1 VAHDAEAPS
10 PVRKNIFQNSANFG
24 KGALALSGD
33 LVIISP
39 MIELHDIPNDLDA
52 CQALLRV
59 QAASLVEHDATIV
72 SQSATITSQTEKIEE
87 LATEMEKLRKL
98 LSQFVNGHRSE
109 KRIFPAADQAW
120 LPFESSEEFQAAR
133 AEAEAQ
139 AEAIVQ
145 TYTVTRTVT
154 KKKRDESLP
163 SHLPRVEKIIEG
175 SDAEKNCPTH
185 GERKPI
191 GYDTTETL
199 VYKRPELYVLV
210 KKYAKYACPGNPAC
224 GVASPERPT
233 SLVEGDRYDTSVAAT
248 VVEAKWFLHLPIY
261 RHQDVFAGSGWI
273 PSRST
278 LLNLVSQVQFVITP
292 FIAYMT
298 RLVQQDVG
306 VGIDDTGCRMLL
318 PRTPPTLVPG
328 DAKSKRLA
336 EKVAEARAKGDSSL
350 LAKMWAYMGLYLAPY
365 NIFDF
370 RVSRHRDGPDDFF
383 RNSRCIVQG
392 DCFSGNLSVV
402 IRSDERLTFAACWG
416 HARRKVVEATTYP
429 QESELLL
436 GMIQALYDI
445 ETRAKDLTWQDRQAL
460 RQREAK
466 VVLDAIWQW
475 LETRPLQDVL
485 PKSDFAEALRYIR
498 NHWKELNVYTGDG
511 RIPIDNNSVEQL
523 MKQVA
528 MGRKAWLFVCGVA
541 GGEQSAMMM
550 TLVSSARRHDL
561 DVGVYVKD
569 VLDQLLA
576 GCTDYHRL
584 LPDVWKQSHPEAIR
598 EYRVEERRDKAER
611 KQVQA
616 ARRRLAARQLR

>member
-1 VAHDAEAPS
+1 
-10 PVRKNIFQNSANFG
+10 
-24 KGALALSGD
+24 
-33 LVIISP
+33 
-39 MIELHDIPNDLDA
+39 MIEASDIPDDLQA

-59 QAASLVEHDATIV
+59 QAATIA
-72 SQSATITSQTEKIEE
+72 SQDEKAASQERKLEE
-87 LATEMEKLRKL
+87 LTVEMEKLRKL
-98 LSQFVNGHRSE
+98 LSHFVNGHRSE
-109 KRIFPAADQAW
+109 KRILPAENQSL

-145 TYTVTRTVT
+145 TYTVTRTVN
-154 KKKRDESLP
+154 KKKRNESLP
-163 SHLPRVEKIIEG
+163 SHLRRVEKTIEG
-175 SDAEKNCPTH
+175 DETQKNCSTH
-185 GERKPI
+185 GARDVI

-199 VYKRPELYVLV
+199 VYVRPELYVLV
-210 KKYAKYACPGNPAC
+210 KKYPKYACPGNPAC

-233 SLVEGDRYDTSVAAT
+233 SLVEGDRYDTSVAAA
-248 VVEAKWFLHLPIY
+248 VIEAKWFLHLPIY
-261 RHQDVFAGSGWI
+261 RHQDVFAGSGWM
-273 PSRST
+273 PGRST
-278 LLNLVSQVQFVITP
+278 LVNLVSQVQFVIAP

-298 RLVQQDVG
+298 RLVQQDVA
-306 VGIDDTGCRMLL
+306 VGIDDTSCRMLL
-318 PRTPPTLVPG
+318 PKSTPAVVPG
-328 DAKSKRLA
+328 DDKSKRLA

-350 LAKMWAYMGLYLAPY
+350 LAKMWAYRGLHLAPY

-383 RNSRCIVQG
+383 RTSRCIVQG

-402 IRSDERLTFAACWG
+402 VQSDERLTFAACWG
-416 HARRKVVEATTYP
+416 HARRKVVEATTYAK
-429 QESELLL
+429 ECELLL

-445 ETRAKDLTWQDRQAL
+445 ETRGKDLSWQDRQTL
-460 RQREAK
+460 RLREST
-466 VVLDAIWQW
+466 VVLDAIRSW

-498 NHWKELNVYTGDG
+498 NHWKELSVYVRDG

-528 MGRKAWLFVCGVA
+528 MGRKAWLFVCSVA

-561 DVGVYVKD
+561 DVGLYVKD

-576 GCTDYHRL
+576 GSTDYDRL
-584 LPDVWKQSHPEAIR
+584 LPDKWKQSHPEAVR

-611 KQVQA
+611 KQLEA
-616 ARRRLAARQLR
+616 ARRRLANRRRQ

>member
-1 VAHDAEAPS
+1 LEFFQS
-10 PVRKNIFQNSANFG
+10 PI
-24 KGALALSGD
+24 ALFDD
-33 LVIISP
+33 LAIISR
-39 MIELHDIPNDLDA
+39 MIEPHELPHDLDA
-52 CQALLRV
+52 CQTLLRT
-59 QAASLVEHDATIV
+59 QFASLAA
-72 SQSATITSQTEKIEE
+72 QNQKIEE
-87 LATEMEKLRKL
+87 LTTEMQKLRKL
-98 LSQFVNGHRSE
+98 LSYFVNGHRSE
-109 KRIFPAADQAW
+109 KRILPAENQSL

-145 TYTVTRTVT
+145 TYTVTRTV
-154 KKKRDESLP
+154 KKKRNESLP

-175 SDAEKNCPTH
+175 NDAQKNCPTH
-185 GERKPI
+185 GERKVI

-199 VYKRPELYVLV
+199 VYKRPELYVLER
-210 KKYAKYACPGNPAC
+210 KYAKYACANEPGC

-233 SLVEGDRYDTSVAAT
+233 SLVEGDRYDTSVAAA

-261 RHQDVFAGSGWI
+261 RHQDVFAGSGWT

-278 LLNLVSQVQFVITP
+278 LLNLVSQVQFVIAP

-298 RLVQQDVG
+298 QKVQQDLG
-306 VGIDDTGCRMLL
+306 VGIDETSCRMLL
-318 PRTPPTLVPG
+318 PRTPPVVIPG
-328 DAKSKRLA
+328 DAKSQRLA
-336 EKVAEARAKGDSSL
+336 DKVAEARAKGDSSL
-350 LAKMWAYMGLYLAPY
+350 LAKMWAYMGLHLAPY

-402 IRSDERLTFAACWG
+402 IHSDERLTFAACWG
-416 HARRKVVEATTYP
+416 HARRKVVEAVTYAK
-429 QESELLL
+429 ESELLL

-445 ETRAKDLTWQDRQAL
+445 ETRAKDMTWQDRQAL
-460 RQREAK
+460 REREATI
-466 VVLDAIWQW
+466 VLNAIWNW
-475 LETRPLQDVL
+475 LETRPLQEVL

-498 NHWKELNVYTGDG
+498 NHWKELNVYVRDG

-528 MGRKAWLFVCGVA
+528 MGRKAWLFVCSVG

-576 GCTDYHRL
+576 GATDYDRL
-584 LPDVWKQSHPEAIR
+584 LPDVWKKSHPEAIR
-598 EYRVEERRDKAER
+598 MYRVEERRDKADR
-611 KQVQA
+611 KQLQA
-616 ARRRLAARQLR
+616 ARRRLAAH

>member
-1 VAHDAEAPS
+1 MM
-10 PVRKNIFQNSANFG
+10 
-24 KGALALSGD
+24 
-33 LVIISP
+33 ISP
-39 MIELHDIPNDLDA
+39 SELPRDVESCH
-52 CQALLRV
+52 ALLQT
-59 QAASLVEHDATIV
+59 QATTI
-72 SQSATITSQTEKIEE
+72 ASQTQKLEE
-87 LATEMEKLRKL
+87 LSTEMEKLRKL
-98 LSQFVNGHRSE
+98 LSHFVNGHRSE
-109 KRIFPAADQAW
+109 KRILPAADQAW

-163 SHLPRVEKIIEG
+163 SHLPRVEKVIEG
-175 SDAEKNCPTH
+175 NDTQTNCPTH
-185 GERKPI
+185 GPREVI
-191 GYDTTETL
+191 GYDKTETL

-210 KKYAKYACPGNPAC
+210 RKYPKYACPGNPAC

-233 SLVEGDRYDTSVAAT
+233 SLVEGDRYDTSIGAA
-248 VVEAKWFLHLPIY
+248 VVEAKWFLHMPLY
-261 RHQDVFAGSGWI
+261 RHQDVFAGSGWT

-278 LLNLVSQVQFVITP
+278 LVNLVSRVDFVVMP
-292 FIAYMT
+292 LVEHMT
-298 RLVQQDVG
+298 RLVQQDIG

-318 PRTPPTLVPG
+318 PKVPPQAVPG
-328 DAKSKRLA
+328 DLKSQRLA
-336 EKVAEARAKGDSSL
+336 EKVAETLAKGESSL
-350 LAKMWAYMGLYLAPY
+350 LAKIWAYSGLYQARY

-402 IRSDERLTFAACWG
+402 IHSDERLTFAACWS

-429 QESELLL
+429 KECELLL

-445 ETRAKDLTWQDRQAL
+445 EARGKDLSWQDRQAL
-460 RQREAK
+460 RQREATL
-466 VVLDAIWQW
+466 VLEAIQRW
-475 LETRPLQDVL
+475 LDTTPLTDVL

-498 NHWKELNVYTGDG
+498 NHWKDLNVYVRDG

-528 MGRKAWLFVCGVA
+528 MGRKAWLFVCSVA
-541 GGEQSAMMM
+541 GGEQSARMM

-561 DVGVYVKD
+561 DVGVYLKD

-576 GCTDYHRL
+576 GCTDYNRL

-598 EYRVEERRDKAER
+598 AYRVEERRDKADR
-611 KQVQA
+611 KKLQA
-616 ARRRLAARQLR
+616 ARRRLAAR

>member
-1 VAHDAEAPS
+1 
-10 PVRKNIFQNSANFG
+10 
-24 KGALALSGD
+24 
-33 LVIISP
+33 
-39 MIELHDIPNDLDA
+39 MIELREIPNDLDT
-52 CQALLRV
+52 CQALLRL
-59 QAASLVEHDATIV
+59 QAASLSQQDATV
-72 SQSATITSQTEKIEE
+72 TSQSATIASQSAKIEE

-98 LSQFVNGHRSE
+98 LSYFVNGHRSE
-109 KRIFPAADQAW
+109 KRILPAADQAW

-145 TYTVTRTVT
+145 TYTVTRTVA
-154 KKKRDESLP
+154 KKKRNESLP
-163 SHLPRVEKIIEG
+163 SHLPRVEKTIEG
-175 SDAEKNCPTH
+175 TDAEKNCPAH
-185 GERKPI
+185 GERKVI

-199 VYKRPELYVLV
+199 VHKRPELYVLV
-210 KKYAKYACPGNPAC
+210 RKYPKYACLKHPEC

-233 SLVEGDRYDTSVAAT
+233 SLVEGDRYDTSVAAA
-248 VVEAKWFLHLPIY
+248 VVEAKWFHHLPIY
-261 RHQDVFAGSGWI
+261 RHQDIFAGSGWM

-278 LLNLVSQVQFVITP
+278 LLNIVSQVQFVIAP

-298 RLVQQDVG
+298 QRVQQDIG

-318 PRTPPTLVPG
+318 PRTPPQALPG
-328 DAKSKRLA
+328 DAKSQRLV
-336 EKVAEARAKGDSSL
+336 EKVAEAHAKGDSSL
-350 LAKMWAYMGLYLAPY
+350 LAKMWVYAGLYLAPY

-383 RNSRCIVQG
+383 RNSRCTVQG

-402 IRSDERLTFAACWG
+402 IHSDERLTFAACWG

-429 QESELLL
+429 QESEVLL
-436 GMIQALYDI
+436 GMLQALYDI
-445 ETRAKDLTWQDRQAL
+445 ETRGKDLTWQDRQAL
-460 RQREAK
+460 RQREAT
-466 VVLDAIWQW
+466 VILDAIWGW

-498 NHWKELNVYTGDG
+498 NHWKELNVYAGDG

-576 GCTDYHRL
+576 GCTDYDRL

-598 EYRVEERRDKAER
+598 VYRVEERRDKADR
-611 KQVQA
+611 KQLLA
-616 ARRRLAARQLR
+616 ARRRLAAR

>member
-1 VAHDAEAPS
+1 
-10 PVRKNIFQNSANFG
+10 
-24 KGALALSGD
+24 
-33 LVIISP
+33 

>member
-1 VAHDAEAPS
+1 MSEPIAIPT
-10 PVRKNIFQNSANFG
+10 
-24 KGALALSGD
+24 D
-33 LVIISP
+33 LK
-39 MIELHDIPNDLDA
+39 A
-52 CQALLRV
+52 CQSLLRA
-59 QAASLVEHDATIV
+59 QAASLSQQAASLSQQAATIA
-72 SQSATITSQTEKIEE
+72 SQAQKLEE
-87 LATEMEKLRKL
+87 LAVEMEKLRKL
-98 LSQFVNGHRSE
+98 LSHFVNGHRSE
-109 KRIFPAADQAW
+109 KRILPAANQAW
-120 LPFESSEEFQAAR
+120 LPFDSSEEFQAAR

-145 TYTVTRTVT
+145 TYTVTRTAA

-163 SHLPRVEKIIEG
+163 SHLPRVERIIEG
-175 SDAEKNCPTH
+175 NDSQKHCSTH
-185 GERKPI
+185 GARKVI

-199 VYKRPELYVLV
+199 VYTRPELHVLV
-210 KKYAKYACPGNPAC
+210 KKYAKYACPENPGC

-233 SLVEGDRYDTSVAAT
+233 SLVEGDRYDTSVAAA
-248 VVEAKWFLHLPIY
+248 VVEAKWFHHLPIY
-261 RHQDVFAGSGWI
+261 RHQDVFAGSGWT
-273 PSRST
+273 PGRST

-306 VGIDDTGCRMLL
+306 VGIDDTSCRMLL
-318 PRTPPTLVPG
+318 PKTLPVAVAG
-328 DAKSKRLA
+328 DAKSQRLS

-350 LAKMWAYMGLYLAPY
+350 LAKMWVYSGLHLARY

-383 RNSRCIVQG
+383 RNSRCTVQG

-402 IRSDERLTFAACWG
+402 IHSDERLTFAACWG
-416 HARRKVVEATTYP
+416 HARRKVVESTTYTK
-429 QESELLL
+429 ESELLL

-445 ETRAKDLTWQDRQAL
+445 EARAKDLSWQDRQAL
-460 RQREAK
+460 RQREST
-466 VVLDAIWQW
+466 VVLDAIWRW
-475 LETRPLQDVL
+475 LETAPLRDVL
-485 PKSDFAEALRYIR
+485 PKSDFADALRYIR
-498 NHWKELNVYTGDG
+498 NHWKELNVFVRDG
-511 RIPIDNNSVEQL
+511 RIPLDNNSVEQL

-528 MGRKAWLFVCGVA
+528 MGRKAWLFVCGVV

-561 DVGVYVKD
+561 DVGVYIKD

-598 EYRVEERRDKAER
+598 EYRVQERRDKAER
-611 KQVQA
+611 KQVHA
-616 ARRRLAARQLR
+616 ARRRLAARCLR